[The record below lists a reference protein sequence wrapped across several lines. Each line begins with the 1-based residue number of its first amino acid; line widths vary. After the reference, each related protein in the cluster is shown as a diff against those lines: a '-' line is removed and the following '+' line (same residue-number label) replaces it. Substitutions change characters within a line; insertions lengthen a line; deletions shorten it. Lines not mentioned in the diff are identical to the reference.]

1 MTYKKLANIS
11 LIVAIC
17 LCFAS
22 NAPLPVAAQDDGD
35 ALPER
40 FLYDGLLWELEPVR
54 GLGPGFAP
62 GLIIGDF
69 ARPVRFHGGVP
80 ETISPVQKP
89 VEDLRHKFIGHWKL
103 VSWEDSDTE
112 GNRTTRNMTGRI
124 LYDQAGN
131 MSAHLF
137 PTGGHEGSVTP
148 GYLAYFGKYRIHP
161 DFHTVIHS
169 VEGSNIVRW
178 IGTDLVRYYEF
189 SDGKLILTLRRN
201 GQVHSALTWKRLR

>member
-1 MTYKKLANIS
+1 MLPANSRPRREWEPSRLGRKPLQAHVAELFLAQVSIGAIRLDQFVVRALLHQPP
-11 LIVAIC
+11 LIQHDHLVAIDNRRK
-17 LCFAS
+17 AVGENS
-22 NAPLPVAAQDDGD
+22 VS
-35 ALPER
+35 
-40 FLYDGLLWELEPVR
+40 ELR
-54 GLGPGFAP
+54 A
-62 GLIIGDF
+62 
-69 ARPVRFHGGVP
+69 
-80 ETISPVQKP
+80 
-89 VEDLRHKFIGHWKL
+89 KFIGHWKL
-103 VSWEDSDTE
+103 VSWEDLDAE
-112 GNRTTRNMTGRI
+112 GNRATRNMTGRI
-124 LYDQAGN
+124 LYDEAGN